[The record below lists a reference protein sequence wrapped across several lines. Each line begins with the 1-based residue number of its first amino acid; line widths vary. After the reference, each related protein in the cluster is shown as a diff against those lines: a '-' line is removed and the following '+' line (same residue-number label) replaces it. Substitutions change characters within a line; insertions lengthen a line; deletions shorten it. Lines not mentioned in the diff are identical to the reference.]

1 MDAISWYRNNI
12 NNVAAC
18 YESLRFED
26 IHNQL
31 LNRLPDKP
39 LCVLDIGAGTG
50 RDAAW
55 LAEHGHQVMAVEPS
69 AEMRKEGQKRHP
81 NPSIRW
87 LDDRLPS
94 LAQTFQLGI
103 HFDIILLSAVWMHI
117 APFDRMRAFRKMV
130 LLLKP
135 GGCLFISLRYGPAEP
150 ERFIYTANLEEV
162 ESLARQ
168 HGAYIEQ
175 AERTDDKIGRTDVY
189 WMQVIIRLPDDG
201 VGALPLLRHVILNDA
216 KSSTYK
222 LALLR
227 TLCRIADGSTGSARA
242 IDDDAVLIPLGLVGL
257 YWLRLFL
264 PLIKADLPQSP
275 DNQNGTLHLGFAKEA
290 FGKLISSLSPND
302 LRVGM
307 RYNDTITIK
316 NVHRA
321 IRDACAIIK
330 NMPANYI
337 TYPNG
342 KQILETNM
350 RTNRIPSDTL
360 TLDIPYLFSFGEMR
374 VPQNL
379 WLAFQRFD
387 AWIEPA
393 LIAEWIR
400 LMNSYSAS
408 QNRTIDPAQISLAM
422 AWDDPKRD
430 VSLARDRAL
439 SLLEAGELRCVW
451 SDKKLTTHSL
461 DVDHCFPWLSWPCG
475 DLWNLLPAERNVN
488 QHQKR
493 NRLPAANILHHAS
506 GRIINWWR
514 QAYVNGS
521 APILTRRFMN
531 EATATLPG
539 LSTIG
544 IKVELEDICEAMH
557 IQRTRLQQMQQIP
570 EWVTIR

>member
-1 MDAISWYRNNI
+1 MDAVSWYQNHIEEVVER
-12 NNVAAC
+12 

-26 IHNQL
+26 IHYLL

-39 LCVLDIGAGTG
+39 LCILDIGAGTG

-87 LDDRLPS
+87 INDRLPA

-117 APFDRMRAFRKMV
+117 APSDRMRAFRKMV

-135 GGCLFISLRYGPAEP
+135 GGCLSISLRYGPAEP
-150 ERFIYTANLEEV
+150 ERLIHTVDLEEL

-168 HGAYIEQ
+168 HGAYIEH
-175 AERTDDKIGRTDVY
+175 AERTADKIGRTEVY

-242 IDDDAVLIPLGLVGL
+242 IDDAALIPLGLVGL
-257 YWLRLFL
+257 YWIRLFL
-264 PLIKADLPQSP
+264 PLIKSDLPQSP
-275 DNQNGTLHLGFAKEA
+275 DNQHGTVRLGFAKEA
-290 FGKLISSLSPND
+290 FGKLLSLSPND

-307 RYNDTITIK
+307 RFEDTITIQ
-316 NVHRA
+316 NIHRA
-321 IRDACAIIK
+321 IRDACATIK

-342 KQILETNM
+342 KQILETILH
-350 RTNRIPSDTL
+350 TNRIPSNML
-360 TLDIPYLFSFGEMR
+360 TLDMPYLFSFGEMR

-400 LMNSYSAS
+400 LMDSYASS
-408 QNRTIDPAQISLAM
+408 QNRTIDPVRISLAM

-430 VSLARDRAL
+430 VSTARDRAL
-439 SLLEAGELRCVW
+439 SLLASGELRCVW
-451 SDKKLTTHSL
+451 SNKILTANSL
-461 DVDHCFPWLSWPCG
+461 DVDHCFPWFSWPCG

-493 NRLPAANILHHAS
+493 NRLPAANVLHHAS
-506 GRIINWWR
+506 ERIINWWQ
-514 QAYVNGS
+514 QAYVNEGTHM
-521 APILTRRFMN
+521 LTQRFMN

-539 LSTIG
+539 LSTFG
-544 IKVELEDICEAMH
+544 TKVELEDIYEAMH
-557 IQRTRLQQMQQIP
+557 IQRARLQQTQQIP
-570 EWVTIR
+570 EWIMVR

>member
-1 MDAISWYRNNI
+1 MDAISWYKNNI
-12 NNVAAC
+12 NNVADC
-18 YESLRFED
+18 YESLCFED

-87 LDDRLPS
+87 LDDRLPA

-117 APFDRMRAFRKMV
+117 APSDRMRAFRKMV

-135 GGCLFISLRYGPAEP
+135 GGCLSISLRYGPAEP
-150 ERFIYTANLEEV
+150 ERFIHTVDLEEL

-168 HGAYIEQ
+168 HGAYIEH
-175 AERTDDKIGRTDVY
+175 AERTDDKIGRPDVY
-189 WMQVIIRLPDDG
+189 WIQVIIRLPDDG

-227 TLCRIADGSTGSARA
+227 TLCRIADGSTGAARDL
-242 IDDDAVLIPLGLVGL
+242 DDDSVLIPLGLIGL
-257 YWLRLFL
+257 YWIRMFL
-264 PLIKADLPQSP
+264 PLLKADLPQSP
-275 DNQNGTLHLGFAKEA
+275 DNRQGSLRLGFAKEA
-290 FGKLISSLSPND
+290 FGKLISVSPND

-307 RYNDTITIK
+307 RFDEALKQYIYRAIQDACSTIK
-316 NVHRA
+316 S
-321 IRDACAIIK
+321 
-330 NMPANYI
+330 MPANFI

-342 KQILETNM
+342 KQILETVLRKSRM
-350 RTNRIPSDTL
+350 PTHHL
-360 TLDIPYLFSFGEMR
+360 TLDLPYLFSFGEMR
-374 VPQNL
+374 VPKNL

-393 LIAEWIR
+393 LIAEWLR
-400 LMNSYSAS
+400 LMNSYAAS
-408 QNRTIDPAQISLAM
+408 QNRTLDPILMGLSM
-422 AWDDPKRD
+422 VWDDPKRD
-430 VSLARDRAL
+430 VSMARDRAL
-439 SLLEAGELRCVW
+439 FLLESGDLYCVW
-451 SDKKLTTHSL
+451 SGKKLTANSL
-461 DVDHCFPWLSWPCG
+461 DVDHCFPWFAWPCS
-475 DLWNLLPAERNVN
+475 DLWNLLPADRKVN

-493 NRLPAANILHHAS
+493 NRLPAATVLQNAS
-506 GRIINWWR
+506 ERIMSWWS
-514 QAYVNGS
+514 QAYVCEDTR
-521 APILTRRFMN
+521 ILNQRFMN

-539 LSTIG
+539 LSAVANNV
-544 IKVELEDICEAMH
+544 KLEDIYDAVH
-557 IQRTRLQQMQQIP
+557 VQRTRLQQTQQIP
-570 EWVTIR
+570 EWITVR

>member
-12 NNVAAC
+12 NNVADC

-31 LNRLPDKP
+31 LNRLPEKP
-39 LCVLDIGAGTG
+39 LCILDIGAGTG
-50 RDAAW
+50 RDASW

-69 AEMRKEGQKRHP
+69 AEMRHEGQKRHP

-87 LDDRLPS
+87 LDDRLPA

-117 APFDRMRAFRKMV
+117 APSDRMRAFRKMV

-135 GGCLFISLRYGPAEP
+135 GGCLSISLRYGPAEP
-150 ERFIYTANLEEV
+150 ERFIHTVDLEEL

-168 HGAYIEQ
+168 HGAYVEH
-175 AERTDDKIGRTDVY
+175 AARTDDKIGRTEVY

-227 TLCRIADGSTGSARA
+227 TLCRIADGSTGSAHA
-242 IDDDAVLIPLGLVGL
+242 IDDAVLIPLGLVGL
-257 YWLRLFL
+257 YWIRLFL
-264 PLIKADLPQSP
+264 PLIKSDLPQSP
-275 DNQNGTLHLGFAKEA
+275 DNQYGTLRLGFAKEA
-290 FGKLISSLSPND
+290 FGKLISLSPND

-307 RYNDTITIK
+307 RYEDAITIQ
-316 NVHRA
+316 NVHSA
-321 IRDACAIIK
+321 IRDACATIK

-342 KQILETNM
+342 KQILETYL
-350 RTNRIPSDTL
+350 RTNRIPSDIL

-393 LIAEWIR
+393 LMAEWIR
-400 LMNSYSAS
+400 LMNSYAAS
-408 QNRTIDPAQISLAM
+408 QNRTIDPVRISLAM

-439 SLLEAGELRCVW
+439 SLLVSGELRCVW
-451 SDKKLTTHSL
+451 SDKKLTANSL
-461 DVDHCFPWLSWPCG
+461 DVDHCFPWFSWPCG
-475 DLWNLLPAERNVN
+475 DLWNLLPAERNIN

-493 NRLPAANILHHAS
+493 NRLPAANMLHNAS
-506 GRIINWWR
+506 ERIINWWH
-514 QAYVNGS
+514 QAYINGG
-521 APILTRRFMN
+521 APILTERFMN

-544 IKVELEDICEAMH
+544 TKVELEDICEAMH
-557 IQRTRLQQMQQIP
+557 IQRTRLQQTQQIP
-570 EWVTIR
+570 EWVMVR